1 MKKIIIFE
9 SRRKMDNKGNFYKKS
24 QIFNKPSSLLR
35 GFFNMKLNEKLK
47 GKKAIDFGC
56 GVGNDTKFLIENGF
70 FVTCIDKSSK
80 SKELVYEKLQGSNKY
95 EFINEEF
102 KEVKLPK
109 VDLFYSCLSLQ
120 FINPGDLDN
129 VMKKIN
135 DSIKENGFFVR

>member
-1 MKKIIIFE
+1 MN
-9 SRRKMDNKGNFYKKS
+9 NKEKFYK
-24 QIFNKPSSLLR
+24 QAQTFNKPSSLLR

-56 GVGNDTKFLIENGF
+56 GVGNDTKFLIEIGF

-109 VDLFYSCLSLQ
+109 VDFFIHVLVYNLLS
-120 FINPGDLDN
+120 
-129 VMKKIN
+129 
-135 DSIKENGFFVR
+135 R

>member
-1 MKKIIIFE
+1 MN
-9 SRRKMDNKGNFYKKS
+9 NKEKFYK
-24 QIFNKPSSLLR
+24 QAQTFNKPSSLLR

-120 FINPGDLDN
+120 FIKPVDLDY
-129 VMKKIN
+129 VMKNIN
-135 DSIKENGFFVR
+135 DSIKEDGFFVR

>member
-1 MKKIIIFE
+1 
-9 SRRKMDNKGNFYKKS
+9 MDNKGNFYKKS

-95 EFINEEF
+95 EFI
-102 KEVKLPK
+102 
-109 VDLFYSCLSLQ
+109 LQ
-120 FINPGDLDN
+120 IFNIIFNKRNITIQLLL
-129 VMKKIN
+129 
-135 DSIKENGFFVR
+135 

>member
-1 MKKIIIFE
+1 M
-9 SRRKMDNKGNFYKKS
+9 
-24 QIFNKPSSLLR
+24 Q
-35 GFFNMKLNEKLK
+35 LN
-47 GKKAIDFGC
+47 
-56 GVGNDTKFLIENGF
+56 
-70 FVTCIDKSSK
+70 IDKNSK

-135 DSIKENGFFVR
+135 NSIKEEGFFVR

>member
-1 MKKIIIFE
+1 MN
-9 SRRKMDNKGNFYKKS
+9 NKEKFYK
-24 QIFNKPSSLLR
+24 QAQTFNKPSSLLR

-70 FVTCIDKSSK
+70 FLTCIDKSSK

-120 FINPGDLDN
+120 FIKPVDLDN

-135 DSIKENGFFVR
+135 DSIKEDGFFVR

>member
-1 MKKIIIFE
+1 M
-9 SRRKMDNKGNFYKKS
+9 
-24 QIFNKPSSLLR
+24 FNKPAPLLQ

-70 FVTCIDKSSK
+70 FVTCVDKNSK
-80 SKELVYEKLQGSNKY
+80 SKELVCKKLQSSNKY
-95 EFINEEF
+95 EFLNEEF
-102 KEVKLPK
+102 KDVKLPK

-120 FINPGDLDN
+120 FIKPVDLDN

-135 DSIKENGFFVR
+135 DSIKESGFFVR

>member
-1 MKKIIIFE
+1 MN
-9 SRRKMDNKGNFYKKS
+9 NKEKFYK
-24 QIFNKPSSLLR
+24 QAQTFNKPSSLLR

-120 FINPGDLDN
+120 FIKPVDLDN
-129 VMKKIN
+129 FMKKIN
-135 DSIKENGFFVR
+135 DSIKEDGFFVR

>member
-1 MKKIIIFE
+1 
-9 SRRKMDNKGNFYKKS
+9 MDNKGNFYKQS

-70 FVTCIDKSSK
+70 FVTCIDKRSK
-80 SKELVYEKLQGSNKY
+80 SKELAYEKLQGSNKY

-135 DSIKENGFFVR
+135 DSIKEDGFFVR